1 MIRENIIVNLL
12 HFFYKKTLFQIYNN
26 KKLEIKKNN
35 KDIIIIGGGETIN
48 ELSEKNHFYFE
59 KYFDIA
65 TLSYGAFVPKKI
77 DFLFYEPPDP
87 KSYNEIYY
95 KNYMQNVFP
104 ELKKIID
111 KSSTKKVIIKNIFDK
126 NFPLKINSEKIYK
139 IFNWGIRTNDL
150 NKIFQIYKILDY
162 LKFTKKNIIQKRGSI
177 IGIIIWALENGY
189 DKVILSGIDLN
200 NYTYFFEN
208 NKNFKQKNFLSP
220 EKNSKTKFPLNNL
233 HPTVVIRGNLDI
245 LDIFNE
251 LNKKYKSRIY
261 LTSKNSK
268 LSKIFPVF
276 KYEV

>member
-12 HFFYKKTLFQIYNN
+12 HFFYKKISFQINNN
-26 KKLEIKKNN
+26 KKFKIKKNN
-35 KDIIIIGGGETIN
+35 KDIVIIGAGETIN
-48 ELSEKNHFYFE
+48 ELTEKNHAYFE
-59 KYFDIA
+59 KYYDIA

-87 KSYNEIYY
+87 KSYNELYY
-95 KNYMQNVFP
+95 KNYMENVLP
-104 ELKKIID
+104 QLKKIMD
-111 KSSTKKVIIKNIFDK
+111 KPSTKKVIIKNIFDK
-126 NFPLKINSEKIYK
+126 NFLLDMNSKTIYK
-139 IFNWGIRTNDL
+139 IFNWSIRTNNL
-150 NKIFQIYKILDY
+150 KRIFKIYKFLDY
-162 LKFTKKNIIQKRGSI
+162 FKFTKKNIIQKRGSI

-233 HPTVVIRGNLDI
+233 HPTAVIRGNLNI
-245 LDIFNE
+245 LDIFDE

-276 KYEV
+276 KYDS